1 VKLRIRSTKLG
12 KIRFVS
18 HRDGARLWE
27 RALRKVGL
35 PTAYSAGYTPRPKIS
50 FGLALPTGAESIA
63 EYLDV
68 ELRDGASP
76 DLDTLRAVFSDEL
89 RAELSDRLRAE
100 FSDRLR
106 AELSDALPHGI
117 DVTALAECQLA
128 DESLQEAVTS
138 CTWEL
143 WSEHLA
149 PADIE
154 AATALLDADRLMIER
169 ERKGQRHTDDIRPLV
184 LDLHADATGHRL
196 VAELATIG
204 RALRPSELASLAFA
218 DVDPLD
224 VRALRTHQWISHDGE
239 RREVLSLPAA
249 MAAHTLGVGA

>member
-1 VKLRIRSTKLG
+1 MRLRIRFTKLG

-27 RALRKVGL
+27 RALRKTGL
-35 PTAYSAGYTPRPKIS
+35 PTAHSHGYTPRPKIS

-63 EYLDV
+63 EYVDV

-76 DLDTLRAVFSDEL
+76 ELDGLHT
-89 RAELSDRLRAE
+89 ELSG
-100 FSDRLR
+100 
-106 AELSDALPHGI
+106 ALPDGI
-117 DVTALAECQLA
+117 DVTVVAPRPDDA
-128 DESLQEAVTS
+128 DSLQEVVTS

-149 PADIE
+149 PDDIE
-154 AATALLDADRLMIER
+154 AATGLLGRDRLMIER
-169 ERKGQRHTDDIRPLV
+169 ERKGQRRIDDIRPLL
-184 LDLHADATGHRL
+184 LDLHPDATGHRL
-196 VAELATIG
+196 VAELATVG

-224 VRALRTHQWISHDGE
+224 VRALRTHQWISRDGD

>member
-1 VKLRIRSTKLG
+1 MRLRMRSTKLG

-27 RALRKVGL
+27 RALRKAGL
-35 PTAYSAGYTPRPKIS
+35 PTAHSAGYTPRPKIS

-63 EYLDV
+63 EYVDV

-76 DLDTLRAVFSDEL
+76 DLDLHRVEFSDEL
-89 RAELSDRLRAE
+89 RAEFFDELRTQ
-100 FSDRLR
+100 
-106 AELSDALPHGI
+106 LSDALPDGI
-117 DVTALAECQLA
+117 DVTVVAVRHDA
-128 DESLQEAVTS
+128 DDSLQEVVTS

-143 WSEHLA
+143 WSEYLA

-154 AATALLDADRLMIER
+154 AATGLLDADRLMIER
-169 ERKGQRHTDDIRPLV
+169 ERKGQRRIDDIRPAV
-184 LDLHADATGHRL
+184 VDLHPDVTGHRL

-204 RALRPSELASLAFA
+204 RALRPFELASLAFA

-224 VRALRTHQWISHDGE
+224 VRALRTHQWISHDGD

-249 MAAHTLGVGA
+249 MAAHTFRVGA

>member
-35 PTAYSAGYTPRPKIS
+35 PTAYSAGFTPRPKIS
-50 FGLALPTGAESIA
+50 FGLALPVGAESIA
-63 EYLDV
+63 EYVDI
-68 ELRDGASP
+68 ELREGASP
-76 DLDTLRAVFSDEL
+76 DLEL
-89 RAELSDRLRAE
+89 LHVQLSE
-100 FSDRLR
+100 
-106 AELSDALPHGI
+106 ALPDGI
-117 DVTALAECQLA
+117 DVTAVVERQHA
-128 DESLQEAVTS
+128 DGSLQEVVTS

-143 WSEHLA
+143 WSHLLA

-154 AATALLDADRLMIER
+154 AATGLLDAGRLMIER
-169 ERKGQRHTDDIRPLV
+169 ERKGQRHTDDIRPAV
-184 LDLHADATGHRL
+184 LDLHPDVTGQRL

-204 RALRPSELASLAFA
+204 RALRPSELASLAFTG
-218 DVDPLD
+218 VDPLD
-224 VRALRTHQWISHDGE
+224 VRALRTHQWISHDGD

-249 MAAHTLGVGA
+249 LAAHTFEVRA

>member
-12 KIRFVS
+12 KVRFVS

-35 PTAYSAGYTPRPKIS
+35 PTAHSAGFTPRPKIS

-63 EYLDV
+63 EYVDV
-68 ELRDGASP
+68 ELSDGAAP
-76 DLDTLRAVFSDEL
+76 DLDVLHHQ
-89 RAELSDRLRAE
+89 
-100 FSDRLR
+100 
-106 AELSDALPHGI
+106 LSDALPDGI
-117 DVTALAECQLA
+117 DVTVVAERAQA
-128 DESLQEAVTS
+128 DDSLQEVVTS

-143 WSEHLA
+143 WSDHLA
-149 PADIE
+149 PADID
-154 AATALLDADRLMIER
+154 AATALLAAERLMIER
-169 ERKGQRHTDDIRPLV
+169 ERKGQRRIDDIRPLV
-184 LDLHADATGHRL
+184 LDLHPDATGQRL
-196 VAELATIG
+196 VAELATVG

-224 VRALRTHQWISHDGE
+224 VRALRTHQWISHDGD

-249 MAAHTLGVGA
+249 MAAPIPGVGA

>member
-89 RAELSDRLRAE
+89 RAELSD
-100 FSDRLR
+100 
-106 AELSDALPHGI
+106 ALPHGI

-154 AATALLDADRLMIER
+154 AATGLLDADRLMIER

>member
-1 VKLRIRSTKLG
+1 MKLRIRSTKLG

-18 HRDGARLWE
+18 HRDGARLGE
-27 RALRKVGL
+27 RARRKVGL

-76 DLDTLRAVFSDEL
+76 DLDMLRG
-89 RAELSDRLRAE
+89 
-100 FSDRLR
+100 
-106 AELSDALPHGI
+106 ELSDALPHGI
-117 DVTALAECQLA
+117 DAIALAECQLA

-169 ERKGQRHTDDIRPLV
+169 ERKGHRHTDDIRPHI

>member
-1 VKLRIRSTKLG
+1 MRLRIRYTKLG

-35 PTAYSAGYTPRPKIS
+35 PTAHSAGYTPRPKIS
-50 FGLALPTGAESIA
+50 FGLALPVGAESIA
-63 EYLDV
+63 EYVDI
-68 ELRDGASP
+68 ELREGASP
-76 DLDTLRAVFSDEL
+76 DLDLLRS
-89 RAELSDRLRAE
+89 
-100 FSDRLR
+100 
-106 AELSDALPHGI
+106 ELSDALPDGI
-117 DVTALAECQLA
+117 DVTVVVERHPA

-143 WSEHLA
+143 WSDLIA

-154 AATALLDADRLMIER
+154 AATGLLDAGRLMIER
-169 ERKGQRHTDDIRPLV
+169 DRKGQRHTDDIRPAV
-184 LDLHADATGHRL
+184 LDLHPDVTGQRL

-224 VRALRTHQWISHDGE
+224 VRALRTHQWISHDGD
-239 RREVLSLPAA
+239 RREVLSLPAVL
-249 MAAHTLGVGA
+249 AAHTHGVGA

>member
-76 DLDTLRAVFSDEL
+76 DLDELRAEFSDEL
-89 RAELSDRLRAE
+89 RAEFSDELRAQ
-100 FSDRLR
+100 
-106 AELSDALPHGI
+106 LSDALPHGI

-249 MAAHTLGVGA
+249 MAAHTLWVGA

>member
-1 VKLRIRSTKLG
+1 MKLRVRSTKLG
-12 KIRFVS
+12 KVRFVS

-35 PTAYSAGYTPRPKIS
+35 PTAYSSGYTPRPKIS

-63 EYLDV
+63 EYVDV
-68 ELRDGASP
+68 ELREGAAP
-76 DLDTLRAVFSDEL
+76 DLDLLA
-89 RAELSDRLRAE
+89 
-100 FSDRLR
+100 
-106 AELSDALPHGI
+106 AELSDALPDGI
-117 DVTALAECQLA
+117 DVTVVAERPPT
-128 DESLQEAVTS
+128 DDSLQEVVTS

-143 WSEHLA
+143 WSDHLA
-149 PADIE
+149 PADIVG
-154 AATALLDADRLMIER
+154 ATALLDADSVMIER
-169 ERKGQRHTDDIRPLV
+169 ERKGQRRIDDIRPLV
-184 LDLHADATGHRL
+184 LDLHPDVTGHRL

-224 VRALRTHQWISHDGE
+224 VRALRTHQWISHDGD

-249 MAAHTLGVGA
+249 LAAHTDWVGA